1 MSIQTLKKKGI
12 ITCHGTKVSGKAPG
26 GFWLNQGPF
35 GSLGVVGAAG
45 MEGFSVNGGRRNRSY
60 IGKSYCFSRMGTP
73 YYGQFPIGWGGSSG
87 RYPKSEPLLNVPRV
101 LGDVEGRQYKY
112 VKPSVLSTRGML
124 EKKYRWAY
132 NGAYPNFWVQPVY
145 PNGSLSDNASQQVYI
160 DQLAAANITVNDTN
174 RPQVYVDNIRHC
186 RGARRK
192 GLAVGDQAQSGTD
205 GTLVS
210 NCDPLKVRMRTY
222 DDIAGQG
229 AYTKTL
235 RIPQTSA
242 QYTLQVQRKCSNPV
256 GAQKPFPFATST
268 PGISNVGG
276 SAHAG
281 PPPAILTPVYTSP
294 PAWYIA
300 SGTKNNNC

>member
-1 MSIQTLKKKGI
+1 
-12 ITCHGTKVSGKAPG
+12 
-26 GFWLNQGPF
+26 
-35 GSLGVVGAAG
+35 
-45 MEGFSVNGGRRNRSY
+45 
-60 IGKSYCFSRMGTP
+60 MGTP

-87 RYPKSEPLLNVPRV
+87 RYPVSEPLLNFPHV
-101 LGDVEGRQYKY
+101 LGDVEGAQYKY
-112 VKPSVLSTRGML
+112 IKPSVLSTRGML
-124 EKKYRWAY
+124 EKKYRWAA
-132 NGAYPNFWVQPVY
+132 NGTYPNYWVQPVY

-174 RPQVYVDNIRHC
+174 RPGVYVDNISHC
-186 RGARRK
+186 RSATSS
-192 GLAVGDQAQSGTD
+192 SGSTSTSN
-205 GTLVS
+205 GFLPT

-222 DDIAGQG
+222 KDISGQG

-235 RIPQTSA
+235 HIPQTSA

-276 SAHAG
+276 TNNSG
-281 PPPAILTPVYTSP
+281 PPPAITTAVYTSP

-300 SGTKNNNC
+300 SGNKNC